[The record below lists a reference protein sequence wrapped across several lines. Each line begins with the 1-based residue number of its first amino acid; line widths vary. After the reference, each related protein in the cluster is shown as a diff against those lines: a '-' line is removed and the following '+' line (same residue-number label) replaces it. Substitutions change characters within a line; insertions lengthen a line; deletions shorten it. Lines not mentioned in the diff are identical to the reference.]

1 MVQLCTHSEL
11 WHSTLRIHSKM
22 VAGLSGVIFSAK
34 FRTRKQRRMAQAKC
48 RVICRCDKRKAQP
61 SVQLL
66 VAGNQNQ
73 RDPTHTGNTTKEAAW
88 QHAANRYCEKVF
100 ISKARDAPNK
110 SKKKGCRE
118 RSKGK
123 NKDYISGKEKQYN
136 QAWPQVNGSGN

>member
-1 MVQLCTHSEL
+1 
-11 WHSTLRIHSKM
+11 
-22 VAGLSGVIFSAK
+22 
-34 FRTRKQRRMAQAKC
+34 MAQAKC
-48 RVICRCDKRKAQP
+48 ICRVICQCDKRKAQP

-73 RDPTHTGNTTKEAAW
+73 RDPTHRSELLHSGNTTKEAAL
-88 QHAANRYCEKVF
+88 QLTANRHYGRVF
-100 ISKARDAPNK
+100 ISKARDVPNK

-123 NKDYISGKEKQYN
+123 TKNASVAKKKQYN